1 MTDTPE
7 TVDETIKLPSDV
19 EMILNSIKELSKQI
33 LALQGQMR
41 EMRQEI
47 SYISSNSSNMRRPP
61 LHPPL
66 VSQNPLYHLNEPSQ
80 RFTSNYNNEYY
91 NNILGAGR
99 HY

>member
-1 MTDTPE
+1 MAETPE
-7 TVDETIKLPSDV
+7 TVDETIKLPSDA

-33 LALQGQMR
+33 VALQVQMR

-47 SYISSNSSNMRRPP
+47 SYISSNMRRPP

>member
-1 MTDTPE
+1 MAEAPE
-7 TVDETIKLPSDV
+7 TVEKLPSDG
-19 EMILNSIKELSKQI
+19 EIILNSIKELSKQI
-33 LALQGQMR
+33 VALQGQIR

-47 SYISSNSSNMRRPP
+47 SYINSNNMRRHQP

-66 VSQNPLYHLNEPSQ
+66 VSQNPFYHLNEPSQ
-80 RFTSNYNNEYY
+80 RFTGNHNNYNNEYY